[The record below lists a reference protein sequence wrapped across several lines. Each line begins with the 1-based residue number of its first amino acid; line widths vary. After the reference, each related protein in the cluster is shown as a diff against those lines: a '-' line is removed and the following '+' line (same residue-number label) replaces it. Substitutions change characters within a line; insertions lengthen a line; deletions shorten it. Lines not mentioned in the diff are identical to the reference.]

1 MANNKFDAKSF
12 NPQAFKYIIDR
23 IPNLRMNE
31 LRKSKAIV
39 GNPDI
44 RAVLSS
50 QDGTGYARLA
60 MRGLLGRRRGEL

>member
-50 QDGTGYARLA
+50 QDGTGYARA
-60 MRGLLGRRRGEL
+60 CHAWSAGTATR